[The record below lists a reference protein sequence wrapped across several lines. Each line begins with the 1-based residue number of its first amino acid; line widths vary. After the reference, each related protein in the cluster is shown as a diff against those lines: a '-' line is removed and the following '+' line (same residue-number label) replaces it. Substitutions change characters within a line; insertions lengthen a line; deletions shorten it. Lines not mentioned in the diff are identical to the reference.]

1 MISLVFLFLG
11 KIKDSSEDQNQAD
24 GNESPQ
30 KKVKLKGRNKQRPV
44 NKRIQAEDKLC
55 PSVLHQ
61 RVCSFGEKCKF
72 SHDIKQF
79 MEKKPADIGPE
90 CHNFLTFGKCHYG
103 LACRF
108 GKMHISDESKN
119 IVNTELFEKVCKD
132 KITLN
137 VLEKELQVKLWK
149 KKYDFSKANDNV
161 CQIKKWCQEKTQE
174 RVASQSTNT
183 LDAETNGCSASSS
196 QGSTNVVVCETGEG
210 PIMLRNQEKKI
221 VRKPGFST

>member
-1 MISLVFLFLG
+1 
-11 KIKDSSEDQNQAD
+11 
-24 GNESPQ
+24 
-30 KKVKLKGRNKQRPV
+30 
-44 NKRIQAEDKLC
+44 
-55 PSVLHQ
+55 
-61 RVCSFGEKCKF
+61 
-72 SHDIKQF
+72 

-108 GKMHISDESKN
+108 GKIHISDESRN
-119 IVNTELFEKVCKD
+119 IINTELFEKVCKD

-174 RVASQSTNT
+174 RVASQSTN
-183 LDAETNGCSASSS
+183 L
-196 QGSTNVVVCETGEG
+196 VVCDTGEG

-221 VRKPGFST
+221 VRSCVLHDISNIF